1 MSFSGRRDDEG
12 SAVLVADIRSTLRSS
27 YLNTHVSTNT
37 TSTARVHCRRGSGGL
52 LEKIKSR
59 LSRFPLIVARA
70 KSKNKKIKKI
80 KIFSSCLQF
89 HPPLVHAAFEQ
100 K

>member
-70 KSKNKKIKKI
+70 KSKNKKIK
-80 KIFSSCLQF
+80 IFSSCLQF